1 MGVVYKAEDMRLQ
14 RFVALKFISND
25 LAHDPDYLERFRRE
39 VASEIQIF
47 KEPTKG

>member
-1 MGVVYKAEDMRLQ
+1 MYKAKDMCLQ
-14 RFVALKFISND
+14 RIVALKFISND